1 MNKILSPLF
10 QKILGGNKHPH
21 PLIYLRGVKSD
32 SLLAIVDFLY
42 RGEANI
48 FQDNLDSFLTV
59 AEELQ
64 LNFSMGGT
72 NEKVLNFGET
82 KHPTP
87 SLNTNANIPKISLL
101 GCNMEPIKSKGNES
115 KTLSINSSED
125 FDELEEKV
133 NSMMEKSQNKT
144 ADGKRFAYICK
155 VCRKEGHS
163 PNIKDHIEAN
173 HLEGIIIPCDL
184 CDKTC
189 RSRKR
194 LAFHKMQEH
203 NQLI

>member
-1 MNKILSPLF
+1 
-10 QKILGGNKHPH
+10 
-21 PLIYLRGVKSD
+21 
-32 SLLAIVDFLY
+32 
-42 RGEANI
+42 
-48 FQDNLDSFLTV
+48 
-59 AEELQ
+59 
-64 LNFSMGGT
+64 
-72 NEKVLNFGET
+72 
-82 KHPTP
+82 
-87 SLNTNANIPKISLL
+87 
-101 GCNMEPIKSKGNES
+101 MEPIKSKGNES

-133 NSMMEKSQNKT
+133 TSMMKKSQNKT

-173 HLEGIIIPCDL
+173 HLEGIVIPCDL